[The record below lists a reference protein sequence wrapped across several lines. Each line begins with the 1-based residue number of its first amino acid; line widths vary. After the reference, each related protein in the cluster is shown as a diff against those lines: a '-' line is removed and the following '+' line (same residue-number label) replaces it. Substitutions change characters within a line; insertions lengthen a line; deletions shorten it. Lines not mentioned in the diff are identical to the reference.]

1 MVFMLWIILL
11 SEKGTKKN
19 NDSSTITK
27 RFENRDSI
35 LLEDRF
41 MLMYIC
47 SLSFSSDLAKAV
59 YAHVS
64 VERRS
69 RESKKS
75 RPSP

>member
-47 SLSFSSDLAKAV
+47 GKLYFRVPDRMSRLRAV
-59 YAHVS
+59 
-64 VERRS
+64 S
-69 RESKKS
+69 RFLQI
-75 RPSP
+75 